1 MTYTGIYDAR
11 LFYDEAQE
19 ARLSEGQ
26 LPSQLRAQIAAM
38 QAGFPDALA
47 SIEDAEKNAPHTEE
61 HAALEA
67 SAHAAAH
74 AALEASAHTAA
85 HATLEASTPTAA
97 HAALEA
103 SAPTAA
109 HAHMPE
115 EAISIP
121 GYPHPLHAGKQRG
134 TVIVI
139 PGGGYS
145 WLSPREADPI
155 VHAFNAYGFRALVFH
170 YDCESEILGLR
181 PLKQAAW
188 AVAKTRQLFPE
199 EPIYLCGFSAGA
211 HVAASIGI
219 HFDDTDWN
227 GDPLFSE
234 VLDFLGE
241 KAADPSVLFHSD
253 GLILCYPVISAGEY
267 RHAGSFERL
276 LGKREDFI
284 AKYGDDTDYERA
296 RRWFS
301 LETQVHDST
310 PKTFVWQTVT
320 DESVPVQNSLLLVNA
335 LVEHGIPVEYHLYP
349 KGPHG
354 LSLATE
360 EVAEASK
367 NRVTDLHVADW
378 FERAIDWLLYTE
390 DETPRH
396 I

>member
-1 MTYTGIYDAR
+1 MIYTGIYEAQ
-11 LFYDEAQE
+11 LLYDETQE
-19 ARLSEGQ
+19 TRLAKGQ
-26 LPSQLRAQIAAM
+26 LPSQLNAQIAAVK
-38 QAGFPDALA
+38 AGFPDTLA
-47 SIEDAEKNAPHTEE
+47 AMEEAAKIASHTEE
-61 HAALEA
+61 PAVLNISKHAALDA
-67 SAHAAAH
+67 STH
-74 AALEASAHTAA
+74 SVAHT
-85 HATLEASTPTAA
+85 HVS
-97 HAALEA
+97 
-103 SAPTAA
+103 
-109 HAHMPE
+109 E
-115 EAISIP
+115 EAITLP

-155 VHAFNAYGFRALVFH
+155 VHAFNAYGFRALVFR

-188 AVAKTRQLFPE
+188 AIAKTRQLFPA

-227 GDPLFSE
+227 GEPLFTE
-234 VLDFLGE
+234 VLDFLSE
-241 KAADPSVLFHSD
+241 KQTNPAALFRPD
-253 GLILCYPVISAGEY
+253 ALIVSYPVISAGEY
-267 RHAGSFERL
+267 RHSGSFERL

-301 LETQVHDST
+301 LETQVHAST

-320 DESVPVQNSLLLVNA
+320 DQSVPVQNSLLLVNA

-360 EVAEASK
+360 EVAETSK
-367 NRVTDLHVADW
+367 NRGTDLHVADW

-390 DETPRH
+390 DENNEIHT
-396 I
+396 

>member
-1 MTYTGIYDAR
+1 MIYTGIYDAT
-11 LFYDEAQE
+11 LTYDETQE
-19 ARLSEGQ
+19 ARLSKGQ
-26 LPSQLRAQIAAM
+26 LPSQLNAQM
-38 QAGFPDALA
+38 
-47 SIEDAEKNAPHTEE
+47 
-61 HAALEA
+61 
-67 SAHAAAH
+67 AAH
-74 AALEASAHTAA
+74 THVS
-85 HATLEASTPTAA
+85 
-97 HAALEA
+97 
-103 SAPTAA
+103 
-109 HAHMPE
+109 E
-115 EAISIP
+115 EVITIP

-188 AVAKTRQLFPE
+188 AIAKTRQLFPA
-199 EPIYLCGFSAGA
+199 EPVYLCGFSAGA
-211 HVAASIGI
+211 HVAASIAI

-227 GDPLFSE
+227 GDPLFTE

-241 KAADPSVLFHSD
+241 AADPATLFRPD
-253 GLILCYPVISAGEY
+253 ALIVSYPVISAGEY

-301 LETQVHDST
+301 LETQVHAST

-320 DESVPVQNSLLLVNA
+320 DQSVPVQNSLLLVNA

-360 EVAEASK
+360 EVAETSK

-390 DETPRH
+390 DGH
-396 I
+396 SVDA